1 LKAFF
6 IGDSE
11 KPRRTNPERRAAAGR
26 SELAKAGIVDQDQN
40 D

>member
-1 LKAFF
+1 LA
-6 IGDSE
+6 IL
-11 KPRRTNPERRAAAGR
+11 KPRRTNPEQRAAADR